1 MVTLR
6 SDAVFMDEEG
16 NYTVYHE
23 KVRQEIA
30 KYLGIQVSHYMMQK
44 YVTPLL
50 ESGELRMTHPEKPRS
65 KNQTYVRA

>member
-30 KYLGIQVSHYMMQK
+30 KYLGITDTRLKTSGGTQGIIFRQK
-44 YVTPLL
+44 Y
-50 ESGELRMTHPEKPRS
+50 
-65 KNQTYVRA
+65 